1 MTRRTVP
8 VRGSSGGVSDAELN
22 AIAGLTSAANK
33 VPYFTGSGTAALA
46 DFTAFGRGL
55 VGRSL
60 ATFSNADATVDAT
73 TAMVTQIGT
82 MSAIR
87 TVTLPAANAVQAGTP
102 ILVADMSGT
111 VTQALR
117 IIVAPAGA
125 DTIEG
130 GYPHIIVHHGWI
142 QLVSDGTSKW
152 LMVGSQTPHLLW
164 ASRGATD
171 YSTKTNDTSAV
182 ATIAYGAQ
190 ATLTG
195 NLGGDA
201 FNMSTTGG
209 AATRYTAWALD
220 GATGPTLPT
229 FQRYELSCML
239 GARATNLG
247 AFVGVGQ
254 GVTRMIAVFRNS
266 ASPGSLDVN
275 LRNDTTTASVTS
287 SAATVGGNT
296 DAGGRVRLSVEVIQ
310 PVNGVSQPDMV
321 WDLNEVS
328 RAQVAALSGTNWRDG
343 GNLRPIIGCFEIA
356 GGASTTFV
364 RDIIMQRHRRD
375 RW

>member
-1 MTRRTVP
+1 MTRRSVP
-8 VRGSSGGVSDAELN
+8 VRGASTSVTDAELN

-46 DFTAFGRGL
+46 DFTAYGRGL

-60 ATFSNADATVDAT
+60 ATVSNADASISAG
-73 TAMVTQIGT
+73 TAMVSQIGT

-87 TVTLPAANAVQAGTP
+87 TLTLPAANAVTAGTP
-102 ILVADMSGT
+102 ILVADMSGSCS
-111 VTQALR
+111 QANR
-117 IIVAPAGA
+117 IIIAPAGA
-125 DTIEG
+125 DTIVG
-130 GYPHIIVHHGWI
+130 GYPHIIVHNGWI

-152 LMVGSQTPHLLW
+152 LMVGSLTPHLLW

-182 ATIAYGAQ
+182 ATVSFGAQ

-195 NLGGDA
+195 EIGGSA

-220 GATGPTLPT
+220 GATGPTLPPL
-229 FQRYELSCML
+229 QRYELSCML

-247 AFVGVGQ
+247 AFIGVGQ
-254 GVTRMIAVFRNS
+254 GVTRMIAAFRNS
-266 ASPGSLDVN
+266 ATPASLDLN

-287 SAATVGGNT
+287 SAATIGGNT
-296 DAGGRVRLSVEVIQ
+296 DAGGRVRLGVEVIQ
-310 PVNGVSQPDMV
+310 PVNGVSQPDLV
-321 WDLNEVS
+321 WDLNGVS

-343 GNLRPIIGCFEIA
+343 GNLIPLFGCFEIA
-356 GGASTTFV
+356 SGASTTFV
-364 RDIIMQRHRRD
+364 RDIIMQRHHRD